1 MSVAKRRVVITGI
14 GVVSACGLGE
24 EPLWQSALAGRS
36 AIRELSSFDSD
47 TSPIRVGGQ
56 VPNFRPENFVTQR
69 KSLKVMSRDIQLAV
83 AASSLALQDSG
94 VSLPEIDTTRAG
106 VVLGAGLINNDLQ
119 ELGLGIK
126 QSLDSGGRFDLKRFG
141 REGIRSLYPLWLLKY
156 LPNMPACHISIL
168 HGLKGPNN
176 TLLTFGTG
184 GIQAVGEA
192 CRVIEREDADLMLAG
207 AADSKINPLGLSRF
221 HLLGWLS
228 QKNHVPAE
236 VYRPFDRRR
245 DGMVVGE
252 GGGIFLLEEREHALR
267 RGARIYG
274 EILGYSASV
283 HSDGQP
289 IRNALEEAKRGEAE
303 IDFLHADGSGI
314 PQEDIQEAKTVSALF
329 LGRVP
334 VTATKSVTGHL
345 IDAAGMPELAIAL
358 RALKEELLPPIAN
371 LEEPDPACDLN
382 FVLAKPR
389 RVSARTFLLHARG
402 FGGQN
407 AALVVQREEKGS

>member
-1 MSVAKRRVVITGI
+1 MAKRRVVITGI
-14 GVVSACGLGE
+14 GVVSACGLGA

-36 AIRELSSFDSD
+36 AIRELSSFASD
-47 TSPIRVGGQ
+47 GSPIRVGGE
-56 VPNFRPENFVTQR
+56 VPNFRPEDFVTQR

-83 AASSLALQDSG
+83 AASSLAFQDSG
-94 VSLPEIDTTRAG
+94 ISVAEIDTARAG

-126 QSLDSGGRFDLKRFG
+126 QALDSEGRFDLKRFG

-252 GGGIFLLEEREHALR
+252 GGGIFLLEEREHALK

-274 EILGYSASV
+274 EILGYAASV
-283 HSDGQP
+283 HSDGRP
-289 IRNALEEAKRGEAE
+289 IRNALEEAQREETE

-329 LGRVP
+329 SDRVP
-334 VTATKSVTGHL
+334 VTATKAVTGHL

-358 RALKEELLPPIAN
+358 RALKEGILPPIVN

-389 RVSARTFLLHARG
+389 PVSARTFLLHARG

-407 AALVVQREEKGS
+407 AALVVTREEKVS